1 MRKLVALGVSLAIL
15 CVIYWQVDPAAILA
29 ALAAADGPLLVLGLA
44 MVIPITAATAW
55 RLTVLA
61 PGGAIGFWRALRL
74 TLMASVLN
82 LVLPSK
88 MGDISKAYAIAERGH
103 MSGPGAL
110 ALVVFEKGW
119 DMLALLVWCLFGL
132 VFLGAEQAIFL
143 VLAAAVALA
152 LLAGIA
158 LTVSPRAAGQLLR
171 IGGRFAPAKLGRWL
185 GAFADSWG
193 EVLTHV
199 WARPGRGA
207 TVVLGSVALWFL
219 HLFQI
224 WLFALALAATIPLIE
239 NLARAALSILVG
251 LLPFTL
257 AGIGTRDAALIFF
270 YQPHM
275 TVQAAAAL
283 GLLCT
288 LRYLLPAL
296 AGLPLLGLYVNE
308 IRREA

>member
-1 MRKLVALGVSLAIL
+1 MPVLGTGIQGKGGG
-15 CVIYWQVDPAAILA
+15 I
-29 ALAAADGPLLVLGLA
+29 ALALAVGFAGIELGKSLIEMKKADRVVTVKGLSETEVEA
-44 MVIPITAATAW
+44 DIASW
-55 RLTVLA
+55 RM
-61 PGGAIGFWRALRL
+61 PF
-74 TLMASVLN
+74 
-82 LVLPSK
+82 
-88 MGDISKAYAIAERGH
+88 RGEGE
-103 MSGPGAL
+103 SGPGAL
-110 ALVVFEKGW
+110 ALVIFEKGW

-152 LLAGIA
+152 LLTGIA
-158 LTVSPRAAGQLLR
+158 LTVSPRAAGHLLR
-171 IGGRFAPAKLGRWL
+171 IGGRFAPARLGRWL
-185 GAFADSWG
+185 GVFADSWG
-193 EVLTHV
+193 EVLKHV

-224 WLFALALAATIPLIE
+224 WLFALALAAILPLIE

-275 TVQAAAAL
+275 TAQAAAAL

-296 AGLPLLGLYVNE
+296 AGLPLLGLYVHE